1 MPDEYKSPRRRGY
14 LMPADEEAV
23 RKIGGKLRE
32 KYNEVVAEPIPD
44 RFADLLNQL
53 ERNSSGQK
61 ENGK

>member
-1 MPDEYKSPRRRGY
+1 MPDEHKPPQKRGY

-32 KYNEVVAEPIPD
+32 KYNEVMAEPIPD

-53 ERNSSGQK
+53 DNKSSGQR

>member
-1 MPDEYKSPRRRGY
+1 MPDDNKASKPRSY
-14 LMPADEEAV
+14 LLPADEEAV

-53 ERNSSGQK
+53 ESSSPAKKDAGQ
-61 ENGK
+61 